1 MSNPWE
7 NPNQEPGENNEPHRM
22 PQGMPT
28 GPVTP
33 PMGRRKGTWY
43 AWTPLLIKFLI
54 SIAVSMIAVM
64 GYTFVYISQHYE
76 ETVGAMQSQQDMLEL
91 SVSISER
98 MLQYT
103 TQLEGITALIVI
115 PVILYMFHR
124 DRKNEK
130 MAGVIPNR
138 KAPLW
143 KYGAVI
149 GIAAALCVG
158 LNNLILISNISSY
171 SAAYQQTSDSLY
183 SAPFVMQLLCLGI
196 LVPISEEL
204 VFRGMMFK
212 RMREQSG
219 FGQAAFLSSLVF
231 AILHGNMV
239 QMLYAFATGMILC
252 YVYEKYGSVKAPAV
266 GHIVMNIISVAAS
279 RFGFFGWMMENNMR
293 ISVITILCGAF
304 AAVMFVLIQR
314 IDERPILPGGPE
326 EKNTAVV

>member
-43 AWTPLLIKFLI
+43 AWTPLLIKYLI

-64 GYTFVYISQHYE
+64 GYTFVYILQHYE

-124 DRKNEK
+124 DRKNERL
-130 MAGVIPNR
+130 AGVIPNR

-143 KYGAVI
+143 KYGAVA

-158 LNNLILISNISSY
+158 LNDLILISGISSY
-171 SAAYQQTSDSLY
+171 SASYQQTSDSLY
-183 SAPFVMQLLCLGI
+183 SAPFGMQLLCLGV

-212 RMREQSG
+212 RLREQSG
-219 FGQAAFLSSLVF
+219 FMHAAIFSSVVF
-231 AILHGNMV
+231 ALLHGNMV
-239 QMLYAFATGMILC
+239 QMLYAFATGMMLS
-252 YVYEKYGSVKAPAV
+252 YVYEKYGSVKAPATAHV
-266 GHIVMNIISVAAS
+266 VMNLISVTAT
-279 RFGFFGWMMENNMR
+279 RFGLFGWLMEDRLR
-293 ISVITILCGAF
+293 ISVVTVLCGAL
-304 AAVMFVLIQR
+304 AAAMFVLIQR
-314 IDERPILPGGPE
+314 IDERPL
-326 EKNTAVV
+326 

>member
-1 MSNPWE
+1 MIWRSKKERYSDIWD
-7 NPNQEPGENNEPHRM
+7 
-22 PQGMPT
+22 
-28 GPVTP
+28 P
-33 PMGRRKGTWY
+33 PARERQ
-43 AWTPLLIKFLI
+43 PLSKMCIR
-54 SIAVSMIAVM
+54 
-64 GYTFVYISQHYE
+64 
-76 ETVGAMQSQQDMLEL
+76 DR

-239 QMLYAFATGMILC
+239 QMLYALSLIHISDPFPAMVSRAMYTGVSGVRIWFSPRMIDR
-252 YVYEKYGSVKAPAV
+252 KSVV
-266 GHIVMNIISVAAS
+266 
-279 RFGFFGWMMENNMR
+279 
-293 ISVITILCGAF
+293 
-304 AAVMFVLIQR
+304 
-314 IDERPILPGGPE
+314 
-326 EKNTAVV
+326 

>member
-43 AWTPLLIKFLI
+43 AWTPLLIKYLI

-64 GYTFVYISQHYE
+64 GYMFVYISQHYE

-171 SAAYQQTSDSLY
+171 SAAYQRNAGPDL
-183 SAPFVMQLLCLGI
+183 
-196 LVPISEEL
+196 
-204 VFRGMMFK
+204 
-212 RMREQSG
+212 
-219 FGQAAFLSSLVF
+219 
-231 AILHGNMV
+231 
-239 QMLYAFATGMILC
+239 
-252 YVYEKYGSVKAPAV
+252 YGSYA
-266 GHIVMNIISVAAS
+266 SRVAAPLPA
-279 RFGFFGWMMENNMR
+279 GCLLGWCSDTGIKRLAVHKRAR
-293 ISVITILCGAF
+293 ICCLCRKF
-304 AAVMFVLIQR
+304 YAAPRLPRTHEKLR
-314 IDERPILPGGPE
+314 IGHG
-326 EKNTAVV
+326 TTVFH